1 MQSIMWALGRVH
13 LLCEL
18 TGSFQH
24 TRFVDSSFKIL
35 SKTLTTFLF
44 YFFYINYEKRV
55 GEEISLLPVYN

>member
-35 SKTLTTFLF
+35 SKTLNDNFFFFFFL
-44 YFFYINYEKRV
+44 
-55 GEEISLLPVYN
+55 EI